1 MIKLFRII
9 TFFVSLD
16 GIKQKIAKSSV
27 DNENFNYMD
36 LVKFKFLV
44 EDKNEL
50 NLLVHGIKVLVEFL
64 YKLECFLKH
73 ASKNII
79 FQSKIKIILLGL
91 NIRSQ
96 IIRISDL
103 ISFASPINKNSSNKT
118 NFWVWVLVI

>member
-64 YKLECFLKH
+64 YKLECFL
-73 ASKNII
+73 
-79 FQSKIKIILLGL
+79 
-91 NIRSQ
+91 
-96 IIRISDL
+96 
-103 ISFASPINKNSSNKT
+103 
-118 NFWVWVLVI
+118 